1 MDTTFNDMP
10 LEISDL
16 RSGTDYLAQL
26 SLANPMV
33 AERQLMRFLDTLLQT
48 PPEPSVLLALLEQAR
63 APLCFVEE
71 EMVRRYHNRALP
83 LGDEEESYF
92 QQVVTAW
99 RKMGKAYALCASLE
113 QPDTAN
119 PQYVTLVAT
128 ILHRCLYYTGMVILE
143 HYRARRELP
152 PGIWLDLHGYYET
165 AEEWGV
171 AYTPVED
178 VLESS
183 LQATHC
189 AAAYITLLLIEIA
202 SPYSNSV
209 RNLNLIRRWAGMWA
223 PLVSI
228 HPLTDDL
235 EVPPY
240 IIELMKDNPLH
251 PSAYTE
257 APTKD
262 ARRVDTTR
270 LALQISHMLS
280 QLRQRITPSQLG
292 LGEETSSYVITLL
305 EHLARPWSQSAS
317 PRRFRRFATEGTALV
332 AVGFEAMHFCVTG
345 KEFIQPDTA
354 ATYSRGEFDELFPF
368 RDRVDPGQA
377 LNIKPLTNFPVDEWS
392 VINHS
397 AAGFRLG
404 RSCAGQRLLHGQ
416 LIVVR
421 PHDGEHFLLAEATWL
436 MQEESG
442 WWSVLLPC
450 PACRAV
456 SACGWPMRRAAA
468 TSATFVPLCCQL
480 CRLSVKRP
488 RSSFRWASTRPA
500 GFSISS
506 SLTRSRDNC
515 A

>member
-1 MDTTFNDMP
+1 
-10 LEISDL
+10 
-16 RSGTDYLAQL
+16 
-26 SLANPMV
+26 MV

-71 EMVRRYHNRALP
+71 EMARRYHNRALP

-209 RNLNLIRRWAGMWA
+209 RNLNLIRRWAGCG
-223 PLVSI
+223 
-228 HPLTDDL
+228 HP
-235 EVPPY
+235 
-240 IIELMKDNPLH
+240 
-251 PSAYTE
+251 
-257 APTKD
+257 
-262 ARRVDTTR
+262 
-270 LALQISHMLS
+270 
-280 QLRQRITPSQLG
+280 
-292 LGEETSSYVITLL
+292 
-305 EHLARPWSQSAS
+305 W
-317 PRRFRRFATEGTALV
+317 
-332 AVGFEAMHFCVTG
+332 
-345 KEFIQPDTA
+345 
-354 ATYSRGEFDELFPF
+354 
-368 RDRVDPGQA
+368 
-377 LNIKPLTNFPVDEWS
+377 
-392 VINHS
+392 
-397 AAGFRLG
+397 
-404 RSCAGQRLLHGQ
+404 
-416 LIVVR
+416 
-421 PHDGEHFLLAEATWL
+421 
-436 MQEESG
+436 
-442 WWSVLLPC
+442 
-450 PACRAV
+450 CR
-456 SACGWPMRRAAA
+456 
-468 TSATFVPLCCQL
+468 
-480 CRLSVKRP
+480 
-488 RSSFRWASTRPA
+488 STR
-500 GFSISS
+500 
-506 SLTRSRDNC
+506 
-515 A
+515 